1 MSISALGTSLSHAT
15 RTYFHWAEKAI
26 ARDITNVARLTADD
40 EEGVE
45 SLWNDIFAAIES
57 IQQIA
62 IDTSPQ
68 GVLFW
73 GLNSVALHVS
83 KCGLLLTKVSR
94 SRTVLSKRI

>member
-15 RTYFHWAEKAI
+15 RTYYHWAEKAI

-94 SRTVLSKRI
+94 SSTVLSKRI